1 MDSLKKQFPLLTEK
15 EIKEFTNMNLKII
28 HDERKK
34 RKEVEEFSEESRKRC
49 ETLQKQLDKALKEL
63 QLLRNKK
70 ENERPKIIFNQEYLD

>member
-1 MDSLKKQFPLLTEK
+1 MDSLKKQYPLLTEK
-15 EIKEFTNMNLKII
+15 EIKEFSIMNLKII
-28 HDERKK
+28 HDERIKSK
-34 RKEVEEFSEESRKRC
+34 AAEDFSIESKERC

>member
-34 RKEVEEFSEESRKRC
+34 SKDAEDFSIESKKRC
-49 ETLQKQLDKALKEL
+49 ETLQRKLDQALREL
-63 QLLRNKK
+63 QLLKNKK
-70 ENERPKIIFNQEYLD
+70 ENERPKSSKQEYLD